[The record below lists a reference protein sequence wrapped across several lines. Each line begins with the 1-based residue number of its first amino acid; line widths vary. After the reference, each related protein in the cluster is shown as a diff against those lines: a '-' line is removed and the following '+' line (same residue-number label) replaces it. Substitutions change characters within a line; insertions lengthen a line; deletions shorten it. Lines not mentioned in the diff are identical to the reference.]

1 MDQFEFDFEVQDT
14 TVNEDHNVS
23 FGDVWILGR
32 HVLKCGDSCSD
43 LDVQDLMGGDLADM
57 VFTDPPYGMGKET
70 EGVSNDNLNQSD
82 LLAFNKIWIPISLN
96 YLKQNGSWY
105 CWGKDEPL
113 MDIYSEIIKPL
124 KNERAERKITF
135 CNLLTWDKGRGGLAQ
150 EATQCAG
157 IRRFRRNAFS
167 S

>member
-14 TVNEDHNVS
+14 TANEDHNVA

-43 LDVQDLMGGDLADM
+43 LDVKDLMGGDLADM
-57 VFTDPPYGMGKET
+57 VFTDPPYGMGKEA

-150 EATQCAG
+150 EATHCAG